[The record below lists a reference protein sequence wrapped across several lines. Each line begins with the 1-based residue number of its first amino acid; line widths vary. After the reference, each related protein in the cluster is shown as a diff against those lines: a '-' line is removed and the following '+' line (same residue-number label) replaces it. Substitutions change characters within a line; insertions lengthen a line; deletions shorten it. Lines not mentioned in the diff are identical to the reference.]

1 MERQG
6 DKASPRASSRPR
18 FIAEAQPQHHP
29 GTGQTERES
38 HPHADQSPAQ
48 YKTAKISYGQRYN
61 KIRNKCNNHHRLYIR
76 YAPQR
81 IGKVDLQSVAKLI
94 NQEREEQRGYQRRS
108 LSLSVNQP
116 PTCPR
121 ITKTMLISTTSIAII
136 RWKPA
141 NVERRTFSI
150 SSCPLK
156 LLTRTATAAPIP

>member
-48 YKTAKISYGQRYN
+48 HKTAKISYGQRYN

-76 YAPQR
+76 YAT
-81 IGKVDLQSVAKLI
+81 A
-94 NQEREEQRGYQRRS
+94 
-108 LSLSVNQP
+108 LSF
-116 PTCPR
+116 
-121 ITKTMLISTTSIAII
+121 KTTSIILVILRKTII
-136 RWKPA
+136 FA
-141 NVERRTFSI
+141 HSDAG
-150 SSCPLK
+150 S
-156 LLTRTATAAPIP
+156 TASGVSFYRS